1 MRNTENLQRNKSL
14 GSTGIQDAVA
24 EQEASQEDA
33 LVAAAKKNYMAV
45 SDSND
50 NSQLNKY
57 LYPPFTDESR
67 TKA

>member
-1 MRNTENLQRNKSL
+1 MRDTENLQRNKSL

-50 NSQLNKY
+50 N
-57 LYPPFTDESR
+57 
-67 TKA
+67 